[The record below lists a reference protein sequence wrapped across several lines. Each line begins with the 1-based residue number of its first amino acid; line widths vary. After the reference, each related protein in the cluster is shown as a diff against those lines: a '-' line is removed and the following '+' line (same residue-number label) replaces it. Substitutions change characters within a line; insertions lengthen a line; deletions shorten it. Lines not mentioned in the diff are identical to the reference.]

1 MLVTKFYLNLGY
13 KLKKKALCYSHL
25 NNTVDILDR
34 NIVMD
39 YFRHENHW
47 QSSQKKKNNNKFE
60 ENKGKKS
67 KSRRNNPAGDFDEG
81 KLKSLKQANRLS
93 NMFDEQDGGML
104 DYYDLTTER
113 GRRGKKRKNQKDGPG
128 GR

>member
-1 MLVTKFYLNLGY
+1 MPKFYLNLGY

-47 QSSQKKKNNNKFE
+47 QSSQKKKNNNKTIYYICESAVGFLIQ
-60 ENKGKKS
+60 
-67 KSRRNNPAGDFDEG
+67 
-81 KLKSLKQANRLS
+81 KLKINKC
-93 NMFDEQDGGML
+93 
-104 DYYDLTTER
+104 
-113 GRRGKKRKNQKDGPG
+113 K
-128 GR
+128 

>member
-1 MLVTKFYLNLGY
+1 MNLGY

-47 QSSQKKKNNNKFE
+47 QSSQKKKNNNKTIYYIFAFE
-60 ENKGKKS
+60 NI
-67 KSRRNNPAGDFDEG
+67 
-81 KLKSLKQANRLS
+81 KSLHKTQEGYIKINAEKVHLNIQIIFKVLI
-93 NMFDEQDGGML
+93 F
-104 DYYDLTTER
+104 YYLLPFT
-113 GRRGKKRKNQKDGPG
+113 
-128 GR
+128 

>member
-1 MLVTKFYLNLGY
+1 MPKFYLNLGY

-47 QSSQKKKNNNKFE
+47 QSSQKKKNNT
-60 ENKGKKS
+60 
-67 KSRRNNPAGDFDEG
+67 R
-81 KLKSLKQANRLS
+81 
-93 NMFDEQDGGML
+93 
-104 DYYDLTTER
+104 
-113 GRRGKKRKNQKDGPG
+113 
-128 GR
+128 

>member
-1 MLVTKFYLNLGY
+1 MPKFYLNLGY

-47 QSSQKKKNNNKFE
+47 QSSQKKKNNNKTIYYI
-60 ENKGKKS
+60 
-67 KSRRNNPAGDFDEG
+67 
-81 KLKSLKQANRLS
+81 LKSAS
-93 NMFDEQDGGML
+93 NLNGNLNCSKEL
-104 DYYDLTTER
+104 EHYAS
-113 GRRGKKRKNQKDGPG
+113 
-128 GR
+128 

>member
-1 MLVTKFYLNLGY
+1 MPKFYLNLGY

-47 QSSQKKKNNNKFE
+47 QSSQKKKNNNKTIYF
-60 ENKGKKS
+60 KYMTKIYI
-67 KSRRNNPAGDFDEG
+67 
-81 KLKSLKQANRLS
+81 LLIV
-93 NMFDEQDGGML
+93 M
-104 DYYDLTTER
+104 
-113 GRRGKKRKNQKDGPG
+113 
-128 GR
+128 